1 MKVAIESII
10 HEMEVKLGGYVSLL
24 MYRYANLCVKADP
37 MSLLSTIVE
46 DEEQGDMTIEQVAGV
61 LMPDE
66 YHLKLVPF
74 DPRFN
79 FTLCK
84 AIAKEHPEF
93 KQELVMSGEGAEED
107 ERYLILTMPEV
118 NKERH
123 DVLVEGVNVLYDG
136 CKAQMVKTSAHY
148 RAKLVPKLQIC
159 PDEERQEAEEA
170 LESSVNTHTEL
181 IDKQKTDKLK
191 EIEEAYQRYLD
202 DQAAKKAQEDEIE
215 ATRVNR
221 SSNSMKM
228 GSYEE

>member
-93 KQELVMSGEGAEED
+93 KQELVMPGDGAEED

-136 CKAQMVKTSAHY
+136 CKAQMIKTSAHY

-181 IDKQKTDKLK
+181 IDKQKADKLK

-202 DQAAKKAQEDEIE
+202 EQTAKKAQEDEMN

>member
-93 KQELVMSGEGAEED
+93 KQELVIPGDGAEED

-136 CKAQMVKTSAHY
+136 CKAQMIKTSAHY

-181 IDKQKTDKLK
+181 IDKQKADKLK

-202 DQAAKKAQEDEIE
+202 EQTAKKAQEDEMN

>member
-79 FTLCK
+79 FTLCR

-93 KQELVMSGEGAEED
+93 KQELVIPGDGAEED

-136 CKAQMVKTSAHY
+136 CKAQMIKTSAHY

-181 IDKQKTDKLK
+181 IDKQKADKLK

-202 DQAAKKAQEDEIE
+202 EQTAKKAQEDEMN